1 MKTTLTTTAMALA
14 LTVSAASAQ
23 ELTFLSDASSD
34 TVAAFEALIAAY
46 TEMNPDVS
54 IELETRPGGSE
65 GDNLVKTR
73 LATGEMSDIF
83 QYNSG
88 SLLQALR
95 PDRTLMPIN
104 DIENFDL
111 MLDAF
116 TSTVSDSDGNVYGVP
131 METALGGG
139 IFYHVPTYEALG
151 LDVPT
156 TWDAFMAN
164 NAVIAE
170 QTDKAPIIQT
180 YADTWTSQLFVLAD
194 YFNVQAVEPDFADRY
209 TGNEAKYATTPAALR
224 GFELLQETFEA
235 GYYNEDFG
243 AANYNDGLR
252 MVATGEGVHYPM
264 LTFAIGAIQQNTPD
278 LLEDVGFFAQP
289 GPEGSANGLTVWAP
303 AAVYISADTE
313 HPEIAKDFLNFI
325 ASPAGCNVIT
335 ATLGVTGPYM
345 VRGCDLPE
353 DAVIPRPVA
362 DMLPYFEQEGR
373 TAPALEFLSP
383 VKGPALEQITVE
395 VGSGIRDAASAAG
408 LYDADVAK
416 QARQLGLDNW

>member
-14 LTVSAASAQ
+14 LTASAVSAQ
-23 ELTFLSDASSD
+23 ELTFLSDGSSD

-73 LATGEMSDIF
+73 LATGEMTDIF

-116 TSTVSDSDGNVYGVP
+116 TSTVSDRDGNVYGVP

-139 IFYHVPTYEALG
+139 IFYHVPTYEELG
-151 LDVPT
+151 LEVPT
-156 TWDAFMAN
+156 TWEAFMAN
-164 NAVIAE
+164 NAAIAE
-170 QTDKAPIIQT
+170 QTNKAPIIQT

-289 GPEGSANGLTVWAP
+289 GPEGAANGLTVWAP
-303 AAVYISADTE
+303 AAVYVSADTE

-325 ASPAGCNVIT
+325 ASPDGCDVIT

-362 DMLPYFEQEGR
+362 DMLPYFEEEGR

-395 VGSGIRDAASAAG
+395 VGSGIRDAASAAE